1 MEYSYREGDRIL
13 QKLIKSKNKKYKPT
27 CHIKKKT
34 KFRKININYLE
45 KMLLTKEPLGVLS
58 SKKNRFKVYYP
69 SELNPN
75 NDLIIVIAIDSDETI
90 VGITAYEDSKTKRE
104 GIS

>member
-45 KMLLTKEPLGVLS
+45 KMLLTKEPLGVL
-58 SKKNRFKVYYP
+58 
-69 SELNPN
+69 
-75 NDLIIVIAIDSDETI
+75 
-90 VGITAYEDSKTKRE
+90 
-104 GIS
+104 